1 MKFLNTIM
9 AQKNL
14 WLIIGTIGAALGVIT
29 GAFGAHILEPMVSE
43 GDFITYQ
50 KAVRYQMYHSF
61 GLIIVALISSQ
72 ELNKS
77 LKIAGW
83 CFLIGII
90 LFSGSLYLI
99 VFTGLR
105 GFGVITPVGG
115 VAFVLGWIGLTFSG
129 FRGNSNK

>member
-1 MKFLNTIM
+1 MNE
-9 AQKNL
+9 KNL
-14 WLIIGTIGAALGVIT
+14 WLIIGTISAALAVIM
-29 GAFGAHILEPMVSE
+29 GAFGAHILEPIVSE

-61 GLIIVALISSQ
+61 GLIVVALLSSQ
-72 ELNKS
+72 GLYKP

-83 CFLIGII
+83 CFFIGII

-115 VAFVLGWIGLTFSG
+115 VAFVLGWISLAFSG
-129 FRGNSNK
+129 FRGNLNK